1 MSYWDLEPTTA
12 PGGRSVPLD
21 LPDLHLTLQTE
32 RGVFAGTRVDR
43 GTLALLR
50 AVPAPG
56 PNQSVL
62 DLGTGYGPIA
72 LALARRAP
80 QAVVW
85 AVDRNRRAL
94 RLTAGN
100 ARRSQAPGVLTAEPG
115 EVPAMLRFDGLYSN
129 PPIKIGKE
137 PLHDLL
143 LDWLGR
149 LTGGA
154 RAWLVVKQ
162 SMGADSL
169 QAWLTEAA
177 FPTSR
182 IGSKQGY
189 RLLRVDVP
197 GRAAADLD
205 PAVLA
210 TLAAD
215 TGGPWRVLGHLAG
228 GYSDVVR
235 LVGRGRVRAVLK
247 IKHGQWWPDQLD
259 RLRSVT
265 DDLRRLGY
273 PAPEVLA
280 TGPLPEGRAYLLT
293 EFLPGRPP
301 AEATPGQ
308 LDALL
313 DAVSL
318 HDAVHPPPVRDW
330 SVMVTAF
337 LNGGL
342 TEASF
347 HPTLARAAAAALALI
362 EHPVPALPS
371 GGLVHGDF
379 TARNALFTGD
389 RLTGIVD
396 LEAFGRGTPAI
407 DIVALLGRVSDSA
420 TARQMMRRAV
430 ELVGADV
437 AAACLAHRVL
447 AGLDWATTHPELL
460 PGAAAHAE
468 RLLALAP

>member
-1 MSYWDLEPTTA
+1 MSYWDVEPTSA
-12 PGGRSVPLD
+12 PGGRSVALD
-21 LPDLHLTLQTE
+21 LPDLNLTLRTE
-32 RGVFAGTRVDR
+32 RGVFAGTRIDR

-50 AVPAPG
+50 AAPT
-56 PNQSVL
+56 PQPHQAVL

-72 LALARRAP
+72 LTLARRAP
-80 QAVVW
+80 SAAVW
-85 AVDRNRRAL
+85 AIDRNRRAL
-94 RLTAGN
+94 RLTDQN
-100 ARRSQAPGVLTAEPG
+100 ARHVDALNVVIAEPG

-149 LTGGA
+149 LTAGS

-162 SMGADSL
+162 TMGADSL
-169 QAWLTEAA
+169 QSWLTEAA

-197 GRAAADLD
+197 GRPTADLD
-205 PAVLA
+205 PAILE
-210 TLAAD
+210 TLAAE

-235 LVGRGRVRAVLK
+235 LVGRGQVRAVLK
-247 IKHGQWWPDQLD
+247 VKHGAWWADQLD
-259 RLRSVT
+259 RLRVVT
-265 DDLRRLGY
+265 EDLRRLGY
-273 PAPEVLA
+273 PAPEVMA
-280 TGPLPEGRAYLLT
+280 AGPLPDGRAYLLT
-293 EFLPGRPP
+293 EFRPGRPP
-301 AEATPGQ
+301 AEATQGQ

-313 DAVSL
+313 EAVTL
-318 HDAVHPPPVRDW
+318 HDAVHPPEVRDW
-330 SVMVTAF
+330 STMVTAF

-342 TEASF
+342 TEANF
-347 HPTLARAAAAALALI
+347 HPTLARPAAAALALVAR
-362 EHPVPALPS
+362 PVPALPT
-371 GGLVHGDF
+371 GALVHGDF
-379 TARNALFTGD
+379 TAGNSLFVGD

-396 LEAFGRGTPAI
+396 LEGFGRGTPAI
-407 DIVALLGRVSDSA
+407 DIVALLARVSDA
-420 TARQMMRRAV
+420 VVARRMMRRAV
-430 ELVGADV
+430 ELVGTDV

-447 AGLDWATTHPELL
+447 AGLAWATEHPDLL
-460 PGAAAHAE
+460 PGAAQYAE